1 MGILNS
7 TSRRERKF
15 VGLATRSEALGIFLG
30 ALLEEWGHQISDTP
44 SPPALLLAEEGCIAG
59 KGWADVLRIGST
71 DNEERNTLVFP
82 LSLERLW
89 RTLEA
94 YFFKPSRCHLRIN
107 LDLNVKLKVRNRAVT
122 ATLINLSDLG
132 CRIHLPFE
140 LIKEEEMLLQLR
152 LRNKTVLLQSKVSYV
167 SSNHEAN
174 GSQIGLQFQRIAPEI
189 SQLLRDFIIIDYLSR
204 VRKKIPGWVFSEG
217 LTFFALSPGVL
228 GALREDI

>member
-15 VGLATRSEALGIFLG
+15 VGLATRSEALGTFLS
-30 ALLEEWGHQISDTP
+30 ALLEEWGHQISGAPDP
-44 SPPALLLAEEGCIAG
+44 SALLVAEEGCIAG
-59 KGWADVLRIGST
+59 KGWSDVLCIGST
-71 DNEERNTLVFP
+71 NNEGENTLVFP

-89 RTLEA
+89 RTLES

-132 CRIHLPFE
+132 CRISLPFE

-152 LRNKTVLLQSKVSYV
+152 LRNKTVLLQSRVSYV
-167 SSNHEAN
+167 SSNHETKD
-174 GSQIGLQFQRIAPEI
+174 SQIGLQFQRIPPEI
-189 SQLLRDFIIIDYLSR
+189 SQLLRDFIIIDYLCR
-204 VRKKIPGWVFSEG
+204 VRKKVPGWVFSEG

-228 GALREDI
+228 GALREDA